1 VTMRKGQWKL
11 IHNLGV
17 GYAGRWSG
25 VENKAQVELFRIQR
39 QGSEASDLEEAKNL
53 SEKFP
58 GIRDEMLAELNQFL
72 ASTGVTMPYRNLRSN
87 LVSDQERASSP
98 KVLELRSEKDR
109 VWIKIEEGE
118 GKVAIEQAH
127 LLYTLNPKE
136 FDQTRGHREEWF
148 KTDARIDQGKIE
160 ATMPPGA
167 THAVFCLRDAHG
179 FLITSEPLP
188 DFQAVPYGTQADS
201 TFIKN
206 GFAYKPGLYSLI
218 QLGEDALGE
227 ANKQKLST
235 KQLEKRLSVAKKL
248 YTSPKFD
255 RLALSDTIR
264 SLRAEIRKLEMVPQ
278 SKHYTINRFPTDPLF

>member
-1 VTMRKGQWKL
+1 
-11 IHNLGV
+11 
-17 GYAGRWSG
+17 
-25 VENKAQVELFRIQR
+25 
-39 QGSEASDLEEAKNL
+39 
-53 SEKFP
+53 
-58 GIRDEMLAELNQFL
+58 
-72 ASTGVTMPYRNLRSN
+72 
-87 LVSDQERASSP
+87 
-98 KVLELRSEKDR
+98 
-109 VWIKIEEGE
+109 
-118 GKVAIEQAH
+118 
-127 LLYTLNPKE
+127 
-136 FDQTRGHREEWF
+136 
-148 KTDARIDQGKIE
+148 
-160 ATMPPGA
+160 MPPGA